1 MCTSESGYINP
12 RFGFTDTGYSSTSAY
27 IYWFAGIDR
36 RYYLVNTVVR
46 DANIHEV
53 REAVMNDFGDLV
65 VLS

>member
-1 MCTSESGYINP
+1 MCRSESGYINP
-12 RFGFTDTGYSSTSAY
+12 RFGFTDTGYSATSAH
-27 IYWFAGIDR
+27 IYWFAAMDR